1 MTGRYG
7 GYTQATSLPYRATIL
22 LGPVVSGGG
31 DILRGSCRFLSFVN
45 NRGRRST
52 PPLSRF
58 IVVWSSSYWSD
69 AELYPRRGTFFA
81 VVCVARAGL
90 HQRRKSMCPK
100 RTSWLCSCGG
110 LGMGGASGGP
120 ERREGDGVGCI
131 VIDMALGCGTPLG
144 RPKTIAVIFL
154 STRWFC
160 WNIELGVADPGQV
173 MSVASDSSLLF
184 LLVVVH
190 FVHSLAFTRY
200 FWVRTARLVNHPA
213 SFE

>member
-7 GYTQATSLPYRATIL
+7 GYTQATSLPYARRFFLAPLSVAAGTL
-22 LGPVVSGGG
+22 PC

-52 PPLSRF
+52 PPLRRF

-100 RTSWLCSCGG
+100 RTSWLRSCGG
-110 LGMGGASGGP
+110 LGINGMTIGSSKVKAL
-120 ERREGDGVGCI
+120 ERRGSGDLAPPSRSM
-131 VIDMALGCGTPLG
+131 DL
-144 RPKTIAVIFL
+144 
-154 STRWFC
+154 
-160 WNIELGVADPGQV
+160 
-173 MSVASDSSLLF
+173 SDSGKPLKIRF
-184 LLVVVH
+184 LQKCC
-190 FVHSLAFTRY
+190 
-200 FWVRTARLVNHPA
+200 
-213 SFE
+213 